1 MFSMIPVRDND
12 GEVFIILID
21 FLWRVDEKRGTEAV
35 DIFALTQLVSS
46 EGKKKRR
53 RRAYRRMGV
62 NPICA
67 PLIVGV
73 YGNRISE
80 FATRWNA
87 AVSLIRFQPD
97 LVI

>member
-12 GEVFIILID
+12 SEVFIILID
-21 FLWRVDEKRGTEAV
+21 FLWRVDEKRGTKAV

-46 EGKKKRR
+46 ERKKRR
-53 RRAYRRMGV
+53 RRAYRGMGV
-62 NPICA
+62 NPISA

-73 YGNRISE
+73 YGNSISE
-80 FATRWNA
+80 AATRWNA
-87 AVSLIRFQPD
+87 AVSLIRIQPD